1 VSAKITTP
9 GAVGTGAAILAIVTP
24 PVVKP
29 SEPNLSGAAAARV
42 LRGHGVRAF
51 WIDASIGWYRHALG
65 RPNLE
70 RCLAAAGGRAPGEM
84 LAFRRALRALT
95 QATPPLRR
103 PDTYLD
109 RQRYSSA
116 VTQLDAGLALA
127 SVPHPG
133 FRLRVADVEHR
144 GSRPESAAA
153 LLRLAR
159 GATPFDAYFG
169 EVLLPA
175 LAARGATHVGVSL
188 TFQNQAYAAFR
199 LAWLVRERLPGVTLL
214 LGGPL
219 PACWTA
225 AGLRLDHEAFALFDR
240 VVPGDTDAALAA
252 LARELGGAPGDAPP
266 GPLTIDLDET
276 EFDAYFAPLPKVPAA
291 LGRGCYWRRCTF
303 CPDHLHPRHHP
314 CGEDALEAFLR
325 RVADRFP
332 DGAMLHLTDSALPPR
347 HLEHLAGLIQ
357 RDRLP
362 LSWHGFVR
370 AEPELADPAFARHLA
385 AGGCAMLQI
394 GIESAS
400 PRLLALMGKGA
411 GPAVMRAFLRATA
424 AAGIRNQ
431 VYLLFGLPSE
441 TDADREATLAF
452 VEEEG
457 DSIADINHALL
468 NLPRRSPM
476 HRRPERY
483 GITAIVPFH
492 QTTDLSL
499 YDDFRCGAAH
509 PRVEARHWLDRRFLK
524 SAAVKRILGGL
535 RAPFKANHAC
545 FL

>member
-1 VSAKITTP
+1 VSP
-9 GAVGTGAAILAIVTP
+9 VAAAPPAGSPATLVIVTP

-42 LRGHGVRAF
+42 LRAHGVRAA
-51 WIDASIGWYRHALG
+51 WIDGSIGWYRHALG
-65 RPNLE
+65 RPHLE
-70 RCLAAAGGRAPGEM
+70 RCLQAAAGRPAGEL
-84 LAFRRALRALT
+84 LAFRRALRSVT
-95 QATPPLRR
+95 QPEPPLRR
-103 PDTYLD
+103 PATYLD

-116 VTQLDAGLALA
+116 ITHLDAALALA

-159 GATPFDAYFG
+159 GPTPFDAYFV
-169 EVLLPA
+169 EELVPA
-175 LAARGATHVGVSL
+175 LRARGTTHVGVSL

-199 LAWLVRERLPGVTLL
+199 LARLVRERLPGVTLL

-219 PACWTA
+219 PACWIA
-225 AGLRLDHEAFALFDR
+225 AGLELEHEAFALFDR
-240 VVPGDTDAALAA
+240 VVPGDTDAALAT
-252 LARELGGAPGDAPP
+252 LARELGGAAAAGPP
-266 GPLTIDLDET
+266 EGLLSIDLDET
-276 EFDAYFAPLPKVPAA
+276 DFGAYLTPLPKVPAA

-303 CPDHLHPRHHP
+303 CPDHLHPRHQP
-314 CGEDALEAFLR
+314 CGEDALAAFLR
-325 RVADRFP
+325 RVAARFP
-332 DGAMLHLTDSALPPR
+332 DGAMLHLTDSALEPG
-347 HLEHLAGLIQ
+347 HLEHLAGLVQ
-357 RDRLP
+357 RHALP

-370 AEPELADPAFARHLA
+370 PERAFADPAFARHLA

-400 PRLLALMGKGA
+400 PRMLELMGKGA
-411 GPAVMRAFLRATA
+411 GPEVMRGIVRATA

-431 VYLLFGLPSE
+431 AYLLFGLPSE
-441 TDADREATLAF
+441 TDADREATLDF
-452 VEEEG
+452 VEAEG
-457 DSIADINHALL
+457 ASLSDLNHALL
-468 NLPRRSPM
+468 NLPKRSPM

-483 GITAIVPFH
+483 GITAVVPFH
-492 QTTDLSL
+492 ATTDLSL
-499 YDDFRCGAAH
+499 YDDFRCGASH
-509 PRVEARHWLDRRFLK
+509 PRVEARRWLDRRFLK

>member
-1 VSAKITTP
+1 MSAT
-9 GAVGTGAAILAIVTP
+9 LAIVTP

-51 WIDASIGWYRHALG
+51 WVDASIGWYRHALG
-65 RPNLE
+65 RASLE
-70 RCLAAAGGRAPGEM
+70 RCLAAAAGRPAGEV
-84 LAFRRALRALT
+84 LAFRRALRSVT
-95 QATPPLRR
+95 QAAPPLRR
-103 PDTYLD
+103 PETYLD
-109 RQRYSSA
+109 WQRYSSA
-116 VTQLDAGLALA
+116 VTHLDAALALA

-159 GATPFDAYFG
+159 GATPFDAYFTD
-169 EVLLPA
+169 ELIPA
-175 LAARGATHVGVSL
+175 LRARGATHVGLSL

-199 LAWLVRERLPGVTLL
+199 LARLLRERLPDLALL

-219 PACWTA
+219 PACWVA
-225 AGLRLDHEAFALFDR
+225 AGLRLDHEAFGLFDR
-240 VVPGDTDAALAA
+240 IVPGDTDAALQA
-252 LARELGGAPGDAPP
+252 LARELGGAAGAAEGAAPG
-266 GPLTIDLDET
+266 GPLAVGPGGPLSIDLDET
-276 EFDAYFAPLPKVPAA
+276 DFGAYLAPLPKVPAA
-291 LGRGCYWRRCTF
+291 LGRGCYWGRCTF
-303 CPDHLHPRHHP
+303 CPDHLHPRHRP

-325 RVADRFP
+325 QVAARFP
-332 DGAMLHLTDSALPPR
+332 AGAMLHLTDSALPPR
-347 HLEHLAGLIQ
+347 HLEHLADLIQ
-357 RDRLP
+357 RHALP

-370 AEPELADPAFARHLA
+370 AEGAFADPAFASHLA

-394 GIESAS
+394 GIESAA
-400 PRLLALMGKGA
+400 PRMLDLMGKGA
-411 GPAVMRAFLRATA
+411 GPEVMRRLLRATA

-431 VYLLFGLPSE
+431 VYLLFGLPTE

-457 DSIADINHALL
+457 ATISDINHALL

-476 HRRPERY
+476 HRWPERY
-483 GITAIVPFH
+483 GVTAIVPFH
-492 QTTDLSL
+492 ATTDLSL
-499 YDDFRCGAAH
+499 YDDFRCGGSH
-509 PRVEARHWLDRRFLK
+509 PRVEARRWLDRRFLK